1 MTFLPMLTAASML
14 LAAIMSVIAW
24 RIAGDERRRSAARI
38 AALAV
43 EIHGAGYAAAPV
55 AVRRPASGS
64 HPFAIVGGGALV
76 VGAAIALAIVTGYAD
91 RAPRAAATP
100 ATAPAATA
108 APLELVALG
117 DERVGDQLTVRGVV
131 RNPAAAAAMDGVIAV
146 VQLIASDGGV
156 VATARAAVVTT
167 TLIPGRQSTFVV
179 TVPRA
184 ADVARYR
191 VSFTTDDRVVP
202 HLDRRHES

>member
-1 MTFLPMLTAASML
+1 MMFLLIVTAASLL

-24 RIAGDERRRSAARI
+24 RTAGAERRRSAARV
-38 AALAV
+38 AALAA
-43 EIHGAGYAAAPV
+43 EIHGDGYAAAPV
-55 AVRRPASGS
+55 AVGRPSSGS
-64 HPFAIVGGGALV
+64 RPFAIVGGGTLV
-76 VGAAIALAIVTGYAD
+76 VGAAIALAIVTGHAD
-91 RAPRAAATP
+91 RAPRATAAVATASAAT
-100 ATAPAATA
+100 T

-117 DERVGDQLTVRGVV
+117 DERDGDQLTVRGVI
-131 RNPAAAAAMDGVIAV
+131 RNPAAAAAMDGVTAV
-146 VQLIASDGGV
+146 VQLFTSEGAV
-156 VATARAAVVTT
+156 VSTAHAAVAAR
-167 TLIPGRQSTFVV
+167 TLIPGRESTFVV